1 MVDVNKLTTPAN
13 MRWKL
18 IDRET
23 DAENQAI
30 NWRFQVG
37 DRGEDPPAQ

>member
-1 MVDVNKLTTPAN
+1 MVDVNRLTTPAN

-23 DAENQAI
+23 AP
-30 NWRFQVG
+30 RTRTSTG
-37 DRGEDPPAQ
+37 DSGSATK